1 MRVCKRINTA
11 NAVHDI
17 KKRKEILERTLAFER
32 QKWLAKN
39 MRIRCW
45 YLYVNTH
52 VAFLEQ
58 ESETFKLSERG
69 NCILRR
75 YP

>member
-17 KKRKEILERTLAFER
+17 KKRKEILERTLAFEK
-32 QKWLAKN
+32 QKWLAKS
-39 MRIRCW
+39 MRICW
-45 YLYVNTH
+45 YLYVDMH

>member
-39 MRIRCW
+39 MRIRW
-45 YLYVNTH
+45 YLYVDMH
-52 VAFLEQ
+52 VVFLEQ
-58 ESETFKLSERG
+58 ESETFKLLEEG

>member
-32 QKWLAKN
+32 QKWLANN
-39 MRIRCW
+39 MRIRW
-45 YLYVNTH
+45 YLYVDMH

-58 ESETFKLSERG
+58 ELETFKLSERG
-69 NCILRR
+69 NCILQR